1 MDDDCNTAN
10 AISAVFELV
19 KFANSNLNEGSTK
32 EFAAGVYEILDKLC
46 NVLGIILE
54 KEEEKVGDEDYI
66 EEMIAKRAQA
76 KKDIGSKR
84 NCIKRYKRR
93 NKVVKSLISGN
104 MEENKILGEH
114 SDLFQIIK
122 DTMELKDIDIINYSP
137 LTLAYIGDGIYEIV
151 IRTIIVDQ
159 ANRQVNKIHKAASN
173 LVKAHTQAE
182 MIFAIMDK
190 LTEQELAI
198 YKRGRNAKAVT
209 RAKNASMSDY
219 RTATGFEALMGWLY
233 LTNKSERM
241 MLLIKE
247 GLSII
252 EKEEDSK

>member
-1 MDDDCNTAN
+1 M
-10 AISAVFELV
+10 
-19 KFANSNLNEGSTK
+19 
-32 EFAAGVYEILDKLC
+32 
-46 NVLGIILE
+46 
-54 KEEEKVGDEDYI
+54 
-66 EEMIAKRAQA
+66 
-76 KKDIGSKR
+76 
-84 NCIKRYKRR
+84 
-93 NKVVKSLISGN
+93 VKSLISGN

-198 YKRGRNAKAVT
+198 YKRGRNANNTVPRHTSAQ
-209 RAKNASMSDY
+209 DY
-219 RTATGFEALMGWLY
+219 HKATGLEALFGY
-233 LTNKSERM
+233 LH
-241 MLLIKE
+241 LLGE
-247 GLSII
+247 QARL
-252 EKEEDSK
+252 EELFAAIFPAE